1 MAKVAYEI
9 LENGKTKSVD
19 ADNEAKLGRKIYS
32 QKKYVCCGVDVAG
45 IECGCPVK
53 LVSVGCKHK
62 PYFKVIDEK
71 DFDHIDGCS
80 NNEKAKNTPIA
91 SLNYAHNAYGDI
103 YNVFEEICFGCEKNS
118 DPKDGD
124 TGHTGSPETEIDTPE
139 KYNTKDIEIKD
150 KKPKNAKEIYDFL
163 NANILGNIPYKDGDA
178 PAKNFIFNNETFG
191 DFKRGVSTFEGY
203 CVVFAKKGVPDEKF
217 KSKYYDFSKKIYH
230 LFDVY
235 PKDIKNCK
243 YRKIAF
249 QLNFSSKRVFESVN
263 KKYFSKDKYKHFVV
277 LGNWSIVNN
286 DESSDYLVCRCTI
299 GRTKQIV
306 AVSEE

>member
-1 MAKVAYEI
+1 MAKEAYEI
-9 LENGKTKSVD
+9 LENGDKKRVLAED
-19 ADNEAKLGRKIYS
+19 EAQLGRKLYS
-32 QKKYVCCGVDVAG
+32 QKKYACCGKVNNNECLCEVKIVAG
-45 IECGCPVK
+45 DSKRI
-53 LVSVGCKHK
+53 H
-62 PYFKVIDEK
+62 PYFKPQNKNIKHIPDCPNYE
-71 DFDHIDGCS
+71 FDDKTDVKRINLS
-80 NNEKAKNTPIA
+80 
-91 SLNYAHNAYGDI
+91 SNAYGDI
-103 YNVFEEICFGCEKNS
+103 FNVFEEICLGSEKNS
-118 DPKDGD
+118 DHKDGE
-124 TGHTGSPETEIDTPE
+124 TGHTGAPETGIDTPE

-150 KKPKNAKEIYDFL
+150 KKPKNSKDIYHFL
-163 NANILGNIPYKDGDA
+163 NANITGNIPYKGGEA

-191 DFKRGVSTFEGY
+191 DFKRGISTFDGY

-235 PKDIKNCK
+235 SRNIDNCK

-263 KKYFSKDKYKHFVV
+263 KKLFSKDKYKHFIV
-277 LGNWSIVNN
+277 LGDWSIVNN
-286 DESSDYLVCRCTI
+286 DDSSDYLVCRCTI